1 MHDLISLMILKPN
14 VNIVLVQYILL
25 YEIRSLTKFNEQ
37 LQNETN
43 EEIGQF

>member
-14 VNIVLVQYILL
+14 VNIVLMQYIPIF
-25 YEIRSLTKFNEQ
+25 EIRSLTKFNEQ